1 VNGAFIQTVRGPI
14 APARLGV
21 TLTHEHL
28 VLDWDYAFGRAE
40 RICSTH
46 PAGRILE
53 CLNGARRTG
62 VTSLVDVTPGPLR
75 ASPLLT
81 ALVAERTDL
90 NLVVATGLYAAEVVP
105 PPAWAYPPATAE
117 DIAEHF
123 VREAT
128 YGLDGTGVKPGI
140 IKVATSRQAIHP
152 AERIALRGAAIAQ
165 RRTGLAITTHADLTR
180 FAEEQVDILEAAGAD
195 LSRVVIGHIGWGS
208 SEADLDRHRR
218 LAERGVNL
226 GLDLVGQ
233 PARTVAAYARMA
245 ADLIAAGH
253 AARLTFSHDETAY
266 CRGAAR
272 LGDLGVDWH
281 NGDFTV
287 VRGQLVPGLLE
298 IGVDEDAIEQVMVRN
313 PARILA
319 IDPERHPGARDTV
332 LWEPDAADPLR
343 RGEAP

>member
-1 VNGAFIQTVRGPI
+1 MSERFVQTVRGPI
-14 APARLGV
+14 APERLGV

-28 VLDWDYAFGRAE
+28 VLDWDFAFGRAE
-40 RICSTH
+40 QIRSAH
-46 PAGRILE
+46 PVGRILE
-53 CLNGARRTG
+53 CLERARRSG
-62 VTSLVDVTPGPLR
+62 VDSVVDVTPDPLR

-81 ALVAERTDL
+81 ALVAERTEL

-105 PPAWAYPPATAE
+105 PPGWAYPPATAE

-123 VREAT
+123 VQAAT

-152 AERIALRGAAIAQ
+152 VERLALEGAAIAQ

-195 LSRVVIGHIGWGS
+195 LDRVVIGHVGWGT
-208 SEADLDRHRR
+208 SEADFDRHRR
-218 LAERGVNL
+218 LAERGVSL

-253 AARLTFSHDETAY
+253 AGRLTFSHDETAY

-272 LGDLGVDWH
+272 LGELGLDWH
-281 NGDFTV
+281 KGDYTP
-287 VRGQLVPGLLE
+287 VRDQLVPSLLAM
-298 IGVDEDAIEQVMVRN
+298 GVADDAIDQVMVRN
-313 PARILA
+313 PARILSV
-319 IDPERHPGARDTV
+319 DPERHPGARDTV
-332 LWEPDAADPLR
+332 LWEPDATDVLR